1 MQIIQSSL
9 ARAVSAI
16 IMGVLLIKY
25 REQTVTWLTIVI
37 GILFFLSGVISCAAY
52 FVARRRESDVQLFD
66 AEGRQLSGFKVSFPL
81 TGLGSIVLGLILAL
95 MPNAFISWLM
105 FILAAILIIGAIG
118 QFVSLATIARTFR
131 VGIYF
136 WIMPSVILLVGL
148 LALIRPSAIASAPL
162 FVIGWCMLL
171 YGVSESV
178 NSIKFYLLRKKMKE
192 TDEKKVR
199 KTKASSPKQIRND
212 WWREPFNGD
221 APLFIVWHNA
231 LDILAYNAYA
241 LQIVASLR
249 YDDIGIT
256 LRRLNELLVHRLEN
270 FQISVNNHRHSA
282 SAVYNVALYVAYQT
296 LVAVAIYKYLQIHH
310 IPQLLVQKGHYA
322 LDYNH
327 RFRFHMHRFRQSVAL
342 QIRICGL
349 FHRSTL
355 TQFVDVFY
363 EQFPVECI
371 RMVEVYGM
379 TLLLS
384 HVRRVVIIRV
394 ERHHSHMMRRQRLHN
409 LLHNGGFS

>member
-25 REQTVTWLTIVI
+25 REQTITWLTIVI

-66 AEGRQLSGFKVSFPL
+66 ADGRQLSGFKVSFPL

-105 FILAAILIIGAIG
+105 FILAAMLIIGAIS
-118 QFVSLATIARTFR
+118 QFVSLAAITRTFR

-136 WIMPSVILLVGL
+136 WIMPSVILLIGL

-192 TDEKKVR
+192 AAEKKGEKDTVLP
-199 KTKASSPKQIRND
+199 T
-212 WWREPFNGD
+212 
-221 APLFIVWHNA
+221 
-231 LDILAYNAYA
+231 DIDKN
-241 LQIVASLR
+241 
-249 YDDIGIT
+249 
-256 LRRLNELLVHRLEN
+256 
-270 FQISVNNHRHSA
+270 
-282 SAVYNVALYVAYQT
+282 
-296 LVAVAIYKYLQIHH
+296 
-310 IPQLLVQKGHYA
+310 
-322 LDYNH
+322 
-327 RFRFHMHRFRQSVAL
+327 
-342 QIRICGL
+342 
-349 FHRSTL
+349 
-355 TQFVDVFY
+355 
-363 EQFPVECI
+363 
-371 RMVEVYGM
+371 
-379 TLLLS
+379 
-384 HVRRVVIIRV
+384 
-394 ERHHSHMMRRQRLHN
+394 
-409 LLHNGGFS
+409 

>member
-66 AEGRQLSGFKVSFPL
+66 ADGRQLSGFKVSFPL

-105 FILAAILIIGAIG
+105 FILAAMLIIGAIS
-118 QFVSLATIARTFR
+118 QFVSLAAITRTFR

-136 WIMPSVILLVGL
+136 WIMPSVILLIGL

-178 NSIKFYLLRKKMKE
+178 NSIKFYLLRKKMTE
-192 TDEKKVR
+192 AAEKKGEKDTVLP
-199 KTKASSPKQIRND
+199 T
-212 WWREPFNGD
+212 
-221 APLFIVWHNA
+221 
-231 LDILAYNAYA
+231 DIDKN
-241 LQIVASLR
+241 
-249 YDDIGIT
+249 
-256 LRRLNELLVHRLEN
+256 
-270 FQISVNNHRHSA
+270 
-282 SAVYNVALYVAYQT
+282 
-296 LVAVAIYKYLQIHH
+296 
-310 IPQLLVQKGHYA
+310 
-322 LDYNH
+322 
-327 RFRFHMHRFRQSVAL
+327 
-342 QIRICGL
+342 
-349 FHRSTL
+349 
-355 TQFVDVFY
+355 
-363 EQFPVECI
+363 
-371 RMVEVYGM
+371 
-379 TLLLS
+379 
-384 HVRRVVIIRV
+384 
-394 ERHHSHMMRRQRLHN
+394 
-409 LLHNGGFS
+409 

>member
-66 AEGRQLSGFKVSFPL
+66 ADGRQLSGFKVSFPL

-105 FILAAILIIGAIG
+105 FILAAMLIIGAIG
-118 QFVSLATIARTFR
+118 QFVSLAAITRTFR

-136 WIMPSVILLVGL
+136 WIMPSVILLIGL
-148 LALIRPSAIASAPL
+148 LALIRPSAISSAPL

-192 TDEKKVR
+192 AAEKKGEKDTVLP
-199 KTKASSPKQIRND
+199 T
-212 WWREPFNGD
+212 
-221 APLFIVWHNA
+221 
-231 LDILAYNAYA
+231 DIDKN
-241 LQIVASLR
+241 
-249 YDDIGIT
+249 
-256 LRRLNELLVHRLEN
+256 
-270 FQISVNNHRHSA
+270 
-282 SAVYNVALYVAYQT
+282 
-296 LVAVAIYKYLQIHH
+296 
-310 IPQLLVQKGHYA
+310 
-322 LDYNH
+322 
-327 RFRFHMHRFRQSVAL
+327 
-342 QIRICGL
+342 
-349 FHRSTL
+349 
-355 TQFVDVFY
+355 
-363 EQFPVECI
+363 
-371 RMVEVYGM
+371 
-379 TLLLS
+379 
-384 HVRRVVIIRV
+384 
-394 ERHHSHMMRRQRLHN
+394 
-409 LLHNGGFS
+409 

>member
-52 FVARRRESDVQLFD
+52 FVARRRESEVQLFD
-66 AEGRQLSGFKVSFPL
+66 ADGRQLSGFKVSFPL

-105 FILAAILIIGAIG
+105 FILAAMLIIGAIS
-118 QFVSLATIARTFR
+118 QFVSLAAITRTFR

-136 WIMPSVILLVGL
+136 WIMPSVILLIGL

-192 TDEKKVR
+192 AAEKKGEKDTVLP
-199 KTKASSPKQIRND
+199 T
-212 WWREPFNGD
+212 
-221 APLFIVWHNA
+221 
-231 LDILAYNAYA
+231 DIDKN
-241 LQIVASLR
+241 
-249 YDDIGIT
+249 
-256 LRRLNELLVHRLEN
+256 
-270 FQISVNNHRHSA
+270 
-282 SAVYNVALYVAYQT
+282 
-296 LVAVAIYKYLQIHH
+296 
-310 IPQLLVQKGHYA
+310 
-322 LDYNH
+322 
-327 RFRFHMHRFRQSVAL
+327 
-342 QIRICGL
+342 
-349 FHRSTL
+349 
-355 TQFVDVFY
+355 
-363 EQFPVECI
+363 
-371 RMVEVYGM
+371 
-379 TLLLS
+379 
-384 HVRRVVIIRV
+384 
-394 ERHHSHMMRRQRLHN
+394 
-409 LLHNGGFS
+409 

>member
-1 MQIIQSSL
+1 MQIIQSTL

-66 AEGRQLSGFKVSFPL
+66 ADGRQLSGFKVSFPL

-105 FILAAILIIGAIG
+105 FILAAMLIIGAIS
-118 QFVSLATIARTFR
+118 QFVSLAAITRTFR

-136 WIMPSVILLVGL
+136 WIMPSVILLIGL

-192 TDEKKVR
+192 AAEKKGEKDTVLP
-199 KTKASSPKQIRND
+199 T
-212 WWREPFNGD
+212 
-221 APLFIVWHNA
+221 
-231 LDILAYNAYA
+231 DINK
-241 LQIVASLR
+241 
-249 YDDIGIT
+249 
-256 LRRLNELLVHRLEN
+256 N
-270 FQISVNNHRHSA
+270 
-282 SAVYNVALYVAYQT
+282 
-296 LVAVAIYKYLQIHH
+296 
-310 IPQLLVQKGHYA
+310 
-322 LDYNH
+322 
-327 RFRFHMHRFRQSVAL
+327 
-342 QIRICGL
+342 
-349 FHRSTL
+349 
-355 TQFVDVFY
+355 
-363 EQFPVECI
+363 
-371 RMVEVYGM
+371 
-379 TLLLS
+379 
-384 HVRRVVIIRV
+384 
-394 ERHHSHMMRRQRLHN
+394 
-409 LLHNGGFS
+409 

>member
-66 AEGRQLSGFKVSFPL
+66 ANGRQLSGFKVSFPL

-105 FILAAILIIGAIG
+105 FILAAMLIIGAIG
-118 QFVSLATIARTFR
+118 QFVSLAAITRTFR

-136 WIMPSVILLVGL
+136 WIMPSVILLIGL

-178 NSIKFYLLRKKMKE
+178 NSIKFYLLRKKTKE
-192 TDEKKVR
+192 AAEKKGEKDTVLP
-199 KTKASSPKQIRND
+199 T
-212 WWREPFNGD
+212 
-221 APLFIVWHNA
+221 
-231 LDILAYNAYA
+231 DIDKN
-241 LQIVASLR
+241 
-249 YDDIGIT
+249 
-256 LRRLNELLVHRLEN
+256 
-270 FQISVNNHRHSA
+270 
-282 SAVYNVALYVAYQT
+282 
-296 LVAVAIYKYLQIHH
+296 
-310 IPQLLVQKGHYA
+310 
-322 LDYNH
+322 
-327 RFRFHMHRFRQSVAL
+327 
-342 QIRICGL
+342 
-349 FHRSTL
+349 
-355 TQFVDVFY
+355 
-363 EQFPVECI
+363 
-371 RMVEVYGM
+371 
-379 TLLLS
+379 
-384 HVRRVVIIRV
+384 
-394 ERHHSHMMRRQRLHN
+394 
-409 LLHNGGFS
+409 

>member
-66 AEGRQLSGFKVSFPL
+66 ADGRQLSGFKVSFPL

-105 FILAAILIIGAIG
+105 FILAAMLIIGAIS
-118 QFVSLATIARTFR
+118 QFVSLAAITRTFR

-136 WIMPSVILLVGL
+136 WIMPSVILLIGL

-192 TDEKKVR
+192 AAEKKGEKDTVLP
-199 KTKASSPKQIRND
+199 T
-212 WWREPFNGD
+212 
-221 APLFIVWHNA
+221 
-231 LDILAYNAYA
+231 DIDKN
-241 LQIVASLR
+241 
-249 YDDIGIT
+249 
-256 LRRLNELLVHRLEN
+256 
-270 FQISVNNHRHSA
+270 
-282 SAVYNVALYVAYQT
+282 
-296 LVAVAIYKYLQIHH
+296 
-310 IPQLLVQKGHYA
+310 
-322 LDYNH
+322 
-327 RFRFHMHRFRQSVAL
+327 
-342 QIRICGL
+342 
-349 FHRSTL
+349 
-355 TQFVDVFY
+355 
-363 EQFPVECI
+363 
-371 RMVEVYGM
+371 
-379 TLLLS
+379 
-384 HVRRVVIIRV
+384 
-394 ERHHSHMMRRQRLHN
+394 
-409 LLHNGGFS
+409 

>member
-52 FVARRRESDVQLFD
+52 FVARRRESDVQLFNAD
-66 AEGRQLSGFKVSFPL
+66 GRQLSGFKVSFPL

-105 FILAAILIIGAIG
+105 FILAAMLIIGAIG
-118 QFVSLATIARTFR
+118 QFVSLAAITRTFR

-136 WIMPSVILLVGL
+136 WIMPSVILLIGL

-192 TDEKKVR
+192 AAEKKGEKDTVLP
-199 KTKASSPKQIRND
+199 T
-212 WWREPFNGD
+212 
-221 APLFIVWHNA
+221 
-231 LDILAYNAYA
+231 DIDKN
-241 LQIVASLR
+241 
-249 YDDIGIT
+249 
-256 LRRLNELLVHRLEN
+256 
-270 FQISVNNHRHSA
+270 
-282 SAVYNVALYVAYQT
+282 
-296 LVAVAIYKYLQIHH
+296 
-310 IPQLLVQKGHYA
+310 
-322 LDYNH
+322 
-327 RFRFHMHRFRQSVAL
+327 
-342 QIRICGL
+342 
-349 FHRSTL
+349 
-355 TQFVDVFY
+355 
-363 EQFPVECI
+363 
-371 RMVEVYGM
+371 
-379 TLLLS
+379 
-384 HVRRVVIIRV
+384 
-394 ERHHSHMMRRQRLHN
+394 
-409 LLHNGGFS
+409 

>member
-66 AEGRQLSGFKVSFPL
+66 ADGRQLSGFKVSFPL

-105 FILAAILIIGAIG
+105 FILAAMLIIGAIS
-118 QFVSLATIARTFR
+118 QFVSLAAITRTFR

-136 WIMPSVILLVGL
+136 WIMPSVILLIGL

-192 TDEKKVR
+192 AAEKKVR
-199 KTKASSPKQIRND
+199 KTPSFPPILIKTDVWRAPFACASHFSHEAQCP
-212 WWREPFNGD
+212 
-221 APLFIVWHNA
+221 
-231 LDILAYNAYA
+231 
-241 LQIVASLR
+241 R
-249 YDDIGIT
+249 YT
-256 LRRLNELLVHRLEN
+256 CRLCLCLSDCRL
-270 FQISVNNHRHSA
+270 
-282 SAVYNVALYVAYQT
+282 
-296 LVAVAIYKYLQIHH
+296 
-310 IPQLLVQKGHYA
+310 P
-322 LDYNH
+322 
-327 RFRFHMHRFRQSVAL
+327 
-342 QIRICGL
+342 
-349 FHRSTL
+349 
-355 TQFVDVFY
+355 
-363 EQFPVECI
+363 
-371 RMVEVYGM
+371 EV
-379 TLLLS
+379 L
-384 HVRRVVIIRV
+384 
-394 ERHHSHMMRRQRLHN
+394 
-409 LLHNGGFS
+409 

>member
-66 AEGRQLSGFKVSFPL
+66 ADGRQLSGFKVSFPL

-105 FILAAILIIGAIG
+105 FILAAMLIIGAIG
-118 QFVSLATIARTFR
+118 QFVSLAAITRTFR

-136 WIMPSVILLVGL
+136 WIMPSVILLIGL

-178 NSIKFYLLRKKMKE
+178 NSIKFYLLHKKMKE
-192 TDEKKVR
+192 AAEKKGEKDTVLP
-199 KTKASSPKQIRND
+199 T
-212 WWREPFNGD
+212 
-221 APLFIVWHNA
+221 
-231 LDILAYNAYA
+231 DIDKN
-241 LQIVASLR
+241 
-249 YDDIGIT
+249 
-256 LRRLNELLVHRLEN
+256 
-270 FQISVNNHRHSA
+270 
-282 SAVYNVALYVAYQT
+282 
-296 LVAVAIYKYLQIHH
+296 
-310 IPQLLVQKGHYA
+310 
-322 LDYNH
+322 
-327 RFRFHMHRFRQSVAL
+327 
-342 QIRICGL
+342 
-349 FHRSTL
+349 
-355 TQFVDVFY
+355 
-363 EQFPVECI
+363 
-371 RMVEVYGM
+371 
-379 TLLLS
+379 
-384 HVRRVVIIRV
+384 
-394 ERHHSHMMRRQRLHN
+394 
-409 LLHNGGFS
+409 

>member
-66 AEGRQLSGFKVSFPL
+66 ADGRQLSGFKVSFPL

-105 FILAAILIIGAIG
+105 FILAAMLIIGAIS
-118 QFVSLATIARTFR
+118 QFVSLAAITRTFR

-136 WIMPSVILLVGL
+136 WIMPSVILLIGL

-178 NSIKFYLLRKKMKE
+178 NSIKFYLLCKKMKE
-192 TDEKKVR
+192 AAEKKGEKDTVLP
-199 KTKASSPKQIRND
+199 T
-212 WWREPFNGD
+212 
-221 APLFIVWHNA
+221 
-231 LDILAYNAYA
+231 DIDKN
-241 LQIVASLR
+241 
-249 YDDIGIT
+249 
-256 LRRLNELLVHRLEN
+256 
-270 FQISVNNHRHSA
+270 
-282 SAVYNVALYVAYQT
+282 
-296 LVAVAIYKYLQIHH
+296 
-310 IPQLLVQKGHYA
+310 
-322 LDYNH
+322 
-327 RFRFHMHRFRQSVAL
+327 
-342 QIRICGL
+342 
-349 FHRSTL
+349 
-355 TQFVDVFY
+355 
-363 EQFPVECI
+363 
-371 RMVEVYGM
+371 
-379 TLLLS
+379 
-384 HVRRVVIIRV
+384 
-394 ERHHSHMMRRQRLHN
+394 
-409 LLHNGGFS
+409 

>member
-66 AEGRQLSGFKVSFPL
+66 ADGRQLSGFKVSFPL

-105 FILAAILIIGAIG
+105 FILAAMLIIGAIS
-118 QFVSLATIARTFR
+118 QFVSLAAITRTFR

-136 WIMPSVILLVGL
+136 WIMPSVILLIGL

-192 TDEKKVR
+192 AAEKKGEKDTVLPTNID
-199 KTKASSPKQIRND
+199 KN
-212 WWREPFNGD
+212 
-221 APLFIVWHNA
+221 
-231 LDILAYNAYA
+231 
-241 LQIVASLR
+241 
-249 YDDIGIT
+249 
-256 LRRLNELLVHRLEN
+256 
-270 FQISVNNHRHSA
+270 
-282 SAVYNVALYVAYQT
+282 
-296 LVAVAIYKYLQIHH
+296 
-310 IPQLLVQKGHYA
+310 
-322 LDYNH
+322 
-327 RFRFHMHRFRQSVAL
+327 
-342 QIRICGL
+342 
-349 FHRSTL
+349 
-355 TQFVDVFY
+355 
-363 EQFPVECI
+363 
-371 RMVEVYGM
+371 
-379 TLLLS
+379 
-384 HVRRVVIIRV
+384 
-394 ERHHSHMMRRQRLHN
+394 
-409 LLHNGGFS
+409 

>member
-118 QFVSLATIARTFR
+118 QFVSLAAIARTFR

-148 LALIRPSAIASAPL
+148 RTHTTVGHCLRAAVCHRLVHAALRRIRERELHKVLSAAQENE
-162 FVIGWCMLL
+162 GDR
-171 YGVSESV
+171 
-178 NSIKFYLLRKKMKE
+178 RKK
-192 TDEKKVR
+192 R
-199 KTKASSPKQIRND
+199 
-212 WWREPFNGD
+212 
-221 APLFIVWHNA
+221 
-231 LDILAYNAYA
+231 
-241 LQIVASLR
+241 
-249 YDDIGIT
+249 
-256 LRRLNELLVHRLEN
+256 
-270 FQISVNNHRHSA
+270 
-282 SAVYNVALYVAYQT
+282 
-296 LVAVAIYKYLQIHH
+296 
-310 IPQLLVQKGHYA
+310 
-322 LDYNH
+322 
-327 RFRFHMHRFRQSVAL
+327 
-342 QIRICGL
+342 
-349 FHRSTL
+349 
-355 TQFVDVFY
+355 
-363 EQFPVECI
+363 
-371 RMVEVYGM
+371 
-379 TLLLS
+379 
-384 HVRRVVIIRV
+384 
-394 ERHHSHMMRRQRLHN
+394 
-409 LLHNGGFS
+409 

>member
-66 AEGRQLSGFKVSFPL
+66 ADGRQLSGFKVSFPL

-105 FILAAILIIGAIG
+105 FILAAMLIIGAIS
-118 QFVSLATIARTFR
+118 QFVSLAAITRTFR

-136 WIMPSVILLVGL
+136 WIMPSVILLIGL

-192 TDEKKVR
+192 SAEKKGEKDTVLP
-199 KTKASSPKQIRND
+199 T
-212 WWREPFNGD
+212 
-221 APLFIVWHNA
+221 
-231 LDILAYNAYA
+231 DIDKN
-241 LQIVASLR
+241 
-249 YDDIGIT
+249 
-256 LRRLNELLVHRLEN
+256 
-270 FQISVNNHRHSA
+270 
-282 SAVYNVALYVAYQT
+282 
-296 LVAVAIYKYLQIHH
+296 
-310 IPQLLVQKGHYA
+310 
-322 LDYNH
+322 
-327 RFRFHMHRFRQSVAL
+327 
-342 QIRICGL
+342 
-349 FHRSTL
+349 
-355 TQFVDVFY
+355 
-363 EQFPVECI
+363 
-371 RMVEVYGM
+371 
-379 TLLLS
+379 
-384 HVRRVVIIRV
+384 
-394 ERHHSHMMRRQRLHN
+394 
-409 LLHNGGFS
+409 

>member
-66 AEGRQLSGFKVSFPL
+66 ADGRQLSGFKISFPL

-105 FILAAILIIGAIG
+105 FILAAMLIIGAIG
-118 QFVSLATIARTFR
+118 QFVSLTAITRTFR

-136 WIMPSVILLVGL
+136 WIMPSVILLIGL

-192 TDEKKVR
+192 AAEKKGEKDTVLP
-199 KTKASSPKQIRND
+199 T
-212 WWREPFNGD
+212 
-221 APLFIVWHNA
+221 
-231 LDILAYNAYA
+231 DIDKN
-241 LQIVASLR
+241 
-249 YDDIGIT
+249 
-256 LRRLNELLVHRLEN
+256 
-270 FQISVNNHRHSA
+270 
-282 SAVYNVALYVAYQT
+282 
-296 LVAVAIYKYLQIHH
+296 
-310 IPQLLVQKGHYA
+310 
-322 LDYNH
+322 
-327 RFRFHMHRFRQSVAL
+327 
-342 QIRICGL
+342 
-349 FHRSTL
+349 
-355 TQFVDVFY
+355 
-363 EQFPVECI
+363 
-371 RMVEVYGM
+371 
-379 TLLLS
+379 
-384 HVRRVVIIRV
+384 
-394 ERHHSHMMRRQRLHN
+394 
-409 LLHNGGFS
+409 

>member
-52 FVARRRESDVQLFD
+52 FVARHRESDVQLFD
-66 AEGRQLSGFKVSFPL
+66 ADGRQLSGFKVSFPL

-105 FILAAILIIGAIG
+105 FILAAMLIIGAIS
-118 QFVSLATIARTFR
+118 QFVSLAAITRTFR

-136 WIMPSVILLVGL
+136 WIMPSVILLIGL

-192 TDEKKVR
+192 AAEKKGEKDTVLP
-199 KTKASSPKQIRND
+199 T
-212 WWREPFNGD
+212 
-221 APLFIVWHNA
+221 
-231 LDILAYNAYA
+231 DIDKN
-241 LQIVASLR
+241 
-249 YDDIGIT
+249 
-256 LRRLNELLVHRLEN
+256 
-270 FQISVNNHRHSA
+270 
-282 SAVYNVALYVAYQT
+282 
-296 LVAVAIYKYLQIHH
+296 
-310 IPQLLVQKGHYA
+310 
-322 LDYNH
+322 
-327 RFRFHMHRFRQSVAL
+327 
-342 QIRICGL
+342 
-349 FHRSTL
+349 
-355 TQFVDVFY
+355 
-363 EQFPVECI
+363 
-371 RMVEVYGM
+371 
-379 TLLLS
+379 
-384 HVRRVVIIRV
+384 
-394 ERHHSHMMRRQRLHN
+394 
-409 LLHNGGFS
+409 

>member
-25 REQTVTWLTIVI
+25 REQTVTWLIIVI

-66 AEGRQLSGFKVSFPL
+66 ADGRQLSGFKVSFPL

-105 FILAAILIIGAIG
+105 FILAAMLIIGAIS
-118 QFVSLATIARTFR
+118 QFVSLAAITRTFR

-136 WIMPSVILLVGL
+136 WIMPSVILLIGL

-192 TDEKKVR
+192 AAEKKGEKDTVLP
-199 KTKASSPKQIRND
+199 T
-212 WWREPFNGD
+212 
-221 APLFIVWHNA
+221 
-231 LDILAYNAYA
+231 DIDKN
-241 LQIVASLR
+241 
-249 YDDIGIT
+249 
-256 LRRLNELLVHRLEN
+256 
-270 FQISVNNHRHSA
+270 
-282 SAVYNVALYVAYQT
+282 
-296 LVAVAIYKYLQIHH
+296 
-310 IPQLLVQKGHYA
+310 
-322 LDYNH
+322 
-327 RFRFHMHRFRQSVAL
+327 
-342 QIRICGL
+342 
-349 FHRSTL
+349 
-355 TQFVDVFY
+355 
-363 EQFPVECI
+363 
-371 RMVEVYGM
+371 
-379 TLLLS
+379 
-384 HVRRVVIIRV
+384 
-394 ERHHSHMMRRQRLHN
+394 
-409 LLHNGGFS
+409 

>member
-66 AEGRQLSGFKVSFPL
+66 ADGRQLSGFKVSFPL

-105 FILAAILIIGAIG
+105 FILAAMLIIGAIG
-118 QFVSLATIARTFR
+118 QFVSLAAITRTFR
-131 VGIYF
+131 IGIYF
-136 WIMPSVILLVGL
+136 WIMPSVILLIGL

-192 TDEKKVR
+192 AAEKKGEKDTVLP
-199 KTKASSPKQIRND
+199 T
-212 WWREPFNGD
+212 
-221 APLFIVWHNA
+221 
-231 LDILAYNAYA
+231 DIDKN
-241 LQIVASLR
+241 
-249 YDDIGIT
+249 
-256 LRRLNELLVHRLEN
+256 
-270 FQISVNNHRHSA
+270 
-282 SAVYNVALYVAYQT
+282 
-296 LVAVAIYKYLQIHH
+296 
-310 IPQLLVQKGHYA
+310 
-322 LDYNH
+322 
-327 RFRFHMHRFRQSVAL
+327 
-342 QIRICGL
+342 
-349 FHRSTL
+349 
-355 TQFVDVFY
+355 
-363 EQFPVECI
+363 
-371 RMVEVYGM
+371 
-379 TLLLS
+379 
-384 HVRRVVIIRV
+384 
-394 ERHHSHMMRRQRLHN
+394 
-409 LLHNGGFS
+409 

>member
-25 REQTVTWLTIVI
+25 REQTVTWLTIVF

-66 AEGRQLSGFKVSFPL
+66 ADGRQLSGFKVSFPL

-105 FILAAILIIGAIG
+105 FILAAMLIIGAIS
-118 QFVSLATIARTFR
+118 QFVSLAAITRTFR

-136 WIMPSVILLVGL
+136 WIMPSVILLIGL

-192 TDEKKVR
+192 AAEKKGEKDTVLP
-199 KTKASSPKQIRND
+199 T
-212 WWREPFNGD
+212 
-221 APLFIVWHNA
+221 
-231 LDILAYNAYA
+231 DIDKN
-241 LQIVASLR
+241 
-249 YDDIGIT
+249 
-256 LRRLNELLVHRLEN
+256 
-270 FQISVNNHRHSA
+270 
-282 SAVYNVALYVAYQT
+282 
-296 LVAVAIYKYLQIHH
+296 
-310 IPQLLVQKGHYA
+310 
-322 LDYNH
+322 
-327 RFRFHMHRFRQSVAL
+327 
-342 QIRICGL
+342 
-349 FHRSTL
+349 
-355 TQFVDVFY
+355 
-363 EQFPVECI
+363 
-371 RMVEVYGM
+371 
-379 TLLLS
+379 
-384 HVRRVVIIRV
+384 
-394 ERHHSHMMRRQRLHN
+394 
-409 LLHNGGFS
+409 

>member
-66 AEGRQLSGFKVSFPL
+66 ADGRQLSGFKVSFPL

-105 FILAAILIIGAIG
+105 FILAAMLIIGAIG
-118 QFVSLATIARTFR
+118 QFVSLAAITRTFR

-136 WIMPSVILLVGL
+136 WIMPSVILLIGL
-148 LALIRPSAIASAPL
+148 RARIRPSAIAAAPL

-192 TDEKKVR
+192 AAEKKGEKDTVLP
-199 KTKASSPKQIRND
+199 T
-212 WWREPFNGD
+212 
-221 APLFIVWHNA
+221 
-231 LDILAYNAYA
+231 DIDKN
-241 LQIVASLR
+241 
-249 YDDIGIT
+249 
-256 LRRLNELLVHRLEN
+256 
-270 FQISVNNHRHSA
+270 
-282 SAVYNVALYVAYQT
+282 
-296 LVAVAIYKYLQIHH
+296 
-310 IPQLLVQKGHYA
+310 
-322 LDYNH
+322 
-327 RFRFHMHRFRQSVAL
+327 
-342 QIRICGL
+342 
-349 FHRSTL
+349 
-355 TQFVDVFY
+355 
-363 EQFPVECI
+363 
-371 RMVEVYGM
+371 
-379 TLLLS
+379 
-384 HVRRVVIIRV
+384 
-394 ERHHSHMMRRQRLHN
+394 
-409 LLHNGGFS
+409 

>member
-52 FVARRRESDVQLFD
+52 FVARRRESNVQLFD
-66 AEGRQLSGFKVSFPL
+66 ADGRQLSGFKVSFPL

-105 FILAAILIIGAIG
+105 FILAAMLIIGAIS
-118 QFVSLATIARTFR
+118 QFVSLAAITRTFR

-136 WIMPSVILLVGL
+136 WIMPSVILLIGL

-192 TDEKKVR
+192 AAEKKGEKDTVLP
-199 KTKASSPKQIRND
+199 T
-212 WWREPFNGD
+212 
-221 APLFIVWHNA
+221 
-231 LDILAYNAYA
+231 DIDKN
-241 LQIVASLR
+241 
-249 YDDIGIT
+249 
-256 LRRLNELLVHRLEN
+256 
-270 FQISVNNHRHSA
+270 
-282 SAVYNVALYVAYQT
+282 
-296 LVAVAIYKYLQIHH
+296 
-310 IPQLLVQKGHYA
+310 
-322 LDYNH
+322 
-327 RFRFHMHRFRQSVAL
+327 
-342 QIRICGL
+342 
-349 FHRSTL
+349 
-355 TQFVDVFY
+355 
-363 EQFPVECI
+363 
-371 RMVEVYGM
+371 
-379 TLLLS
+379 
-384 HVRRVVIIRV
+384 
-394 ERHHSHMMRRQRLHN
+394 
-409 LLHNGGFS
+409 

>member
-66 AEGRQLSGFKVSFPL
+66 ADGRQLSGFKVSFPL

-105 FILAAILIIGAIG
+105 FILAAMLIIGAIG
-118 QFVSLATIARTFR
+118 QFVSLATITRTFR

-136 WIMPSVILLVGL
+136 WIMPSVILLIGL

-192 TDEKKVR
+192 AAEKKGEKDTVLPTNID
-199 KTKASSPKQIRND
+199 KN
-212 WWREPFNGD
+212 
-221 APLFIVWHNA
+221 
-231 LDILAYNAYA
+231 
-241 LQIVASLR
+241 
-249 YDDIGIT
+249 
-256 LRRLNELLVHRLEN
+256 
-270 FQISVNNHRHSA
+270 
-282 SAVYNVALYVAYQT
+282 
-296 LVAVAIYKYLQIHH
+296 
-310 IPQLLVQKGHYA
+310 
-322 LDYNH
+322 
-327 RFRFHMHRFRQSVAL
+327 
-342 QIRICGL
+342 
-349 FHRSTL
+349 
-355 TQFVDVFY
+355 
-363 EQFPVECI
+363 
-371 RMVEVYGM
+371 
-379 TLLLS
+379 
-384 HVRRVVIIRV
+384 
-394 ERHHSHMMRRQRLHN
+394 
-409 LLHNGGFS
+409 

>member
-118 QFVSLATIARTFR
+118 QFVSLAAIARTFR

-171 YGVSESV
+171 YGVSESM

-192 TDEKKVR
+192 TDEKKGE
-199 KTKASSPKQIRND
+199 KDK
-212 WWREPFNGD
+212 
-221 APLFIVWHNA
+221 
-231 LDILAYNAYA
+231 
-241 LQIVASLR
+241 SL
-249 YDDIGIT
+249 
-256 LRRLNELLVHRLEN
+256 
-270 FQISVNNHRHSA
+270 
-282 SAVYNVALYVAYQT
+282 
-296 LVAVAIYKYLQIHH
+296 
-310 IPQLLVQKGHYA
+310 
-322 LDYNH
+322 
-327 RFRFHMHRFRQSVAL
+327 
-342 QIRICGL
+342 
-349 FHRSTL
+349 L
-355 TQFVDVFY
+355 T
-363 EQFPVECI
+363 E
-371 RMVEVYGM
+371 
-379 TLLLS
+379 T
-384 HVRRVVIIRV
+384 
-394 ERHHSHMMRRQRLHN
+394 N
-409 LLHNGGFS
+409 KK